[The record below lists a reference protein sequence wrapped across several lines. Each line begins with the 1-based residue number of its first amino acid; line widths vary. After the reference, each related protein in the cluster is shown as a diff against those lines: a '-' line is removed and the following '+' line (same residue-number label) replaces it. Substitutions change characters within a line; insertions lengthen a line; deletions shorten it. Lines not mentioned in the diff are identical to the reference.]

1 MPLSSTYLH
10 DIVYKRVGMIKGM
23 RRLRPVQAGRREW
36 AVTWPIKIRLGVKA
50 LLATLAMLGIVIA
63 LGVLSLMVGTMPVS
77 VADVFRAIMG
87 HAEGMVR
94 TVVVEWRLP
103 RAIAAMVFG
112 AALGAS
118 GAIFQSLTKNPLGSP
133 DIIGFSS
140 GSYTGALLVLLG
152 TGTVSFAAVAS
163 GAILGGIGTAVIVYA
178 LAFRGGSKGFRL
190 IIVGIG
196 ISAML
201 GSLNSMLLLRSDPDA
216 AFAAAAWGVG
226 SLNGVSWEQVL
237 PASVVAVALLLGAM
251 LQTRPLRE
259 MELGDDTAMAHGV
272 AVEKS
277 RFLLIATAVVLTAV
291 PTAVIGPVS
300 FVALAA
306 PQMAKRLAGASRSLM
321 PAAAMGALMML
332 GADFAAQRLIR
343 GTVFPVGVVT
353 LSLGGL
359 YLVWLLFMQARKNGF
374 GSGK

>member
-1 MPLSSTYLH
+1 MA
-10 DIVYKRVGMIKGM
+10 DQD
-23 RRLRPVQAGRREW
+23 QA
-36 AVTWPIKIRLGVKA
+36 GVKA

-103 RAIAAMVFG
+103 RAVAAMVFG

-201 GSLNSMLLLRSDPDA
+201 GSFNSMLLLRSDPDA

-237 PASVVAVALLLGAM
+237 PASVVAVVLLLGAM

-259 MELGDDTAMAHGV
+259 MELGDDTAKAHGV
-272 AVEKS
+272 AVEK
-277 RFLLIATAVVLTAV
+277 AVFCSL
-291 PTAVIGPVS
+291 P
-300 FVALAA
+300 
-306 PQMAKRLAGASRSLM
+306 RLW
-321 PAAAMGALMML
+321 P
-332 GADFAAQRLIR
+332 
-343 GTVFPVGVVT
+343 
-353 LSLGGL
+353 
-359 YLVWLLFMQARKNGF
+359 
-374 GSGK
+374 